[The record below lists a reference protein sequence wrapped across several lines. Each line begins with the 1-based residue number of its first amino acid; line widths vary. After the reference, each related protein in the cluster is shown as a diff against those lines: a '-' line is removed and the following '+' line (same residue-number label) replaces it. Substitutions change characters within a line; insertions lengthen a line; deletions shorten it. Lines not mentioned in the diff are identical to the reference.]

1 MDILRIY
8 LICFNNKKLKLAALL
23 ILVLLG
29 TFLETLSIGFLIPLL
44 SVIANEIS
52 VIQTKISEI
61 FTNIPFILNYL
72 LSLDKVALIVLSLTI
87 ITITFTLKTI
97 FLIFV
102 GWFSARFIYDIQ
114 RKLSKTLFS
123 SYLNRP
129 YSFFLNKNS
138 SELMRNTTGE
148 VGVFVG
154 QVLIPLV
161 YLFTESMVV
170 IFLTIFLLYIEPVG
184 TLIVF
189 LFFLI
194 FIFFSNY
201 LTKDLIFRWGK
212 LRQSETGMVIK
223 TLQESFGAIKE
234 VKLFNF
240 EKEFIDKFHKHN
252 ASANRAESNL
262 MAFQNV
268 PRYGIEYLALIC
280 FIGFIYF
287 FVYSGKDFN
296 LLIPLLAI
304 YAASAFRLL
313 PSANRI
319 VMNINALRYGLPV
332 IKIIKNELFTANN
345 QMPNEVNTF
354 KNINFNLMEFENVNF
369 SYSKNGNLIFKDLSF
384 QISKGD
390 VIGIYGPSGCGKS
403 TLVDLICGLITQ
415 NSGQIKVNNTR
426 IEQIKKS
433 WQAILGYVPQSPFF
447 FDDKIKINIGFRF
460 NENELDE
467 NKILKNINEVELDQF
482 IENLP
487 NGINTKIGEKGA
499 RISGGQKQR
508 IAIAR
513 ALYKNS
519 QLLIMDEATSALD
532 VNVED
537 KIINSINKIK
547 RDKTIMLI
555 SHRKSSLKICNKI
568 FKLDGSGQVK
578 VCKFEEL

>member
-23 ILVLLG
+23 ILVLFG
-29 TFLETLSIGFLIPLL
+29 TFLETLSIGLLIPLL
-44 SVIANEIS
+44 SIIANEIS
-52 VIQTKISEI
+52 EIHIKISEI

-161 YLFTESMVV
+161 YLFTESTVV

-252 ASANRAESNL
+252 ESANRAESNL

>member
-1 MDILRIY
+1 
-8 LICFNNKKLKLAALL
+8 
-23 ILVLLG
+23 
-29 TFLETLSIGFLIPLL
+29 
-44 SVIANEIS
+44 
-52 VIQTKISEI
+52 
-61 FTNIPFILNYL
+61 
-72 LSLDKVALIVLSLTI
+72 
-87 ITITFTLKTI
+87 
-97 FLIFV
+97 
-102 GWFSARFIYDIQ
+102 
-114 RKLSKTLFS
+114 
-123 SYLNRP
+123 
-129 YSFFLNKNS
+129 
-138 SELMRNTTGE
+138 
-148 VGVFVG
+148 
-154 QVLIPLV
+154 
-161 YLFTESMVV
+161 
-170 IFLTIFLLYIEPVG
+170 
-184 TLIVF
+184 
-189 LFFLI
+189 
-194 FIFFSNY
+194 
-201 LTKDLIFRWGK
+201 
-212 LRQSETGMVIK
+212 MVIK

-280 FIGFIYF
+280 FIGFIFF

-415 NSGQIKVNNTR
+415 NSGQIKVNNMR

>member
-23 ILVLLG
+23 ILVLFG
-29 TFLETLSIGFLIPLL
+29 TFLETLSIGLLIPLL
-44 SVIANEIS
+44 SIIANEIS
-52 VIQTKISEI
+52 EIHIKISEI

-72 LSLDKVALIVLSLTI
+72 LSLDKFALIVLSLTI
-87 ITITFTLKTI
+87 ITIIFTLKTI

-161 YLFTESMVV
+161 YLFTESTVV

-252 ASANRAESNL
+252 ESANRAESNL

-280 FIGFIYF
+280 FIGFIFF

-415 NSGQIKVNNTR
+415 NSGQIKVNNMR